1 MRVAEALREGEGE
14 AEPQSVELEEGEGV
28 RETLGEQ
35 VGEREMLG
43 VGEVERVAL
52 GEGEFEGHFET
63 VRVAELL
70 PVAERTALP
79 LDVLQ
84 GVAEVD
90 EERKVD
96 SVRVGL
102 EEADGQRDEVL
113 EGERVLMTLGESE
126 GERVRELQA
135 EGEEQGEG
143 EGL

>member
-1 MRVAEALREGEGE
+1 VRVAEALREGEGE

-28 RETLGEQ
+28 RETLGETL
-35 VGEREMLG
+35 GEREMLG
-43 VGEVERVAL
+43 VGEIERVAL

-63 VRVAELL
+63 VRVAEFL

-84 GVAEVD
+84 GVAEED

-135 EGEEQGEG
+135 EVEEQGEG

>member
-1 MRVAEALREGEGE
+1 VRVAEALREGEGE

-28 RETLGEQ
+28 RETLGETL
-35 VGEREMLG
+35 GEREMLG
-43 VGEVERVAL
+43 VGEIERVAL

-63 VRVAELL
+63 VRVAEFL
-70 PVAERTALP
+70 PVAERTTLP

-84 GVAEVD
+84 GVAEED

-135 EGEEQGEG
+135 EVEEQGEG

>member
-28 RETLGEQ
+28 RETLGETL
-35 VGEREMLG
+35 GEREMLG
-43 VGEVERVAL
+43 VGEIERVAL

-63 VRVAELL
+63 VRVAEFL

-84 GVAEVD
+84 GVAEED

-135 EGEEQGEG
+135 EVEEQGEG